1 MFQDGLVSL
10 MVQGYQ
16 LSEID
21 VSKTRQSQK
30 RLDQLGSR
38 RGYLSQKDPVFSWTY
53 LPTFY
58 SEKTALYMEKQWSNH
73 LHQGKTKTHF
83 QKNFLK

>member
-21 VSKTRQSQK
+21 VSETRQSRK
-30 RLDQLGSR
+30 RLDRLGSS
-38 RGYLSQKDPVFSWTY
+38 GDYLSQKYPIFSWTY
-53 LPTFY
+53 LPTLY
-58 SEKTALYMEKQWSNH
+58 SEKRALYMEN
-73 LHQGKTKTHF
+73 
-83 QKNFLK
+83 

>member
-21 VSKTRQSQK
+21 VSETRQSQK

-38 RGYLSQKDPVFSWTY
+38 GGYLSQKYPIFSWTY
-53 LPTFY
+53 PTY
-58 SEKTALYMEKQWSNH
+58 ILLRENSSLY
-73 LHQGKTKTHF
+73 GKTVVKPLAPG
-83 QKNFLK
+83 KD